1 MITIKR
7 GLDLPI
13 NGAPSDTLDVLPQKP
28 ARLAVTGSD
37 FVGMKPT
44 MRVQVGDTVKKGDI
58 LFTCK
63 KTDGVI
69 YTSPANGK
77 VLEVNRGEKRVFQ
90 SIVIENS
97 GDDHITF
104 SSYKD
109 SDVNSYSTE
118 EMKNLLLESGEWSA
132 IRARPFSNVADP
144 ATSPSSL
151 FVTAIDTNPLA
162 PDVNVILALDKNEE
176 LFNAGINALAR
187 LGIQIHLCVGK
198 GFSAK
203 SINELVKQHVFTGV
217 HPAGNVGTHIHHI
230 DPVSAKK
237 SVWHIGYQDVIAIGG
252 LLKTG
257 KLHTD
262 RYIALAGPRVRNP
275 RIFKAIRGMNI
286 TNMFVNEVYD
296 YADVRIIA
304 GSVLNGRTAQGPF
317 DYLGRF
323 YNQISVIEDSAK
335 REFLGWHMPGAK
347 KFSLSRAFLSAF
359 LPKKKY
365 DFTTNANG
373 SHRALLSIGNF
384 QKVMPLDIEPTF
396 LLRALMGGDTNRA
409 QELGILELAEEDVA
423 LLSFVDAGKNEFGSL
438 LRENLAVI
446 KKEG

>member
-13 NGAPSDTLDVLPQKP
+13 NGAPKNTQDVLPKKP
-28 ARLAVTGSD
+28 SRLAVVGFD

-44 MRVQVGDTVKKGDI
+44 MRVKVGDSVKKGDI

-69 YTSPANGK
+69 YTSPCSGK
-77 VLEVNRGEKRVFQ
+77 VLEVNRGDKRVFQ
-90 SIVIENS
+90 SVVVENS
-97 GDDHITF
+97 GDDHISF

-109 SDVNSYSTE
+109 SDASSYSVE
-118 EMKNLLLESGEWSA
+118 EMKNLLLESGEWTA
-132 IRARPFSNVADP
+132 LRARPFSKVADP
-144 ATSPSSL
+144 QTLPSSI
-151 FVTAIDTNPLA
+151 FITATDTNPLA
-162 PDVNVILALDKNEE
+162 GDVNAILALDNNEE
-176 LFNAGINALAR
+176 LFNAGINAISR

-198 GFSAK
+198 GFKAK
-203 SINELVKQHVFTGV
+203 SNNELVKEHTFSGV

-237 SVWHIGYQDVIAIGG
+237 IVWHIGYQDIIALGG

-262 RYIALAGPRVRNP
+262 RYIALGGPRVRNP
-275 RIFKAIRGMNI
+275 RIFKATRGMNI
-286 TNMFVNEVYD
+286 KEIFESEVYD
-296 YADVRIIA
+296 YSDLRFIS
-304 GSVLNGRTAQGPF
+304 GSVLNGRTANGPF

-323 YNQISVIEDSAK
+323 HNQVSVIEDSAK

-396 LLRALMGGDTNRA
+396 LLRALLGGDTNRA
-409 QELGILELAEEDVA
+409 QELGALELDEEDVA

-446 KKEG
+446 EKEG